1 MMLLRPTKRIFL
13 AALLLAALISAVPV
27 AFTQESPSDPDAAL
41 GLHLL
46 PRTMDSIDDTYKL
59 KVGDQIVYR
68 VPEDGDPPVK
78 RIVMDTGKVNLPYLG
93 KVDARGLTPKQL
105 AFKVK
110 PLLEKEY
117 YKEATVLIALDTERK
132 FRGKAYIFGA
142 VTQPGAIQIPTDEVL
157 TVSRAILKVGGFAPS
172 ADRTNVRVERQL
184 DEGKETLTVNMAEV
198 IDEGLDQQDVVI
210 QPNDFIVITN
220 QASRGRVFVTGEVM
234 RPGPLPLPP
243 ENPLMVS
250 DAILSAGGFQEF
262 ADKGKVR
269 VIRKTGEDPSDTEEL
284 VVDVAAVL
292 EKGRLEEDLELQEG
306 DRVIVRARWI
316 NF

>member
-1 MMLLRPTKRIFL
+1 MLYGQ
-13 AALLLAALISAVPV
+13 V
-27 AFTQESPSDPDAAL
+27 ESGETESGAQ
-41 GLHLL
+41 LL
-46 PRTMDSIDDTYKL
+46 PRSMEALDDTYKF
-59 KVGDQIVYR
+59 KVGDQIVYQ
-68 VPEDGDPPVK
+68 VPEDGDLPVK
-78 RIVMDTGKVNLPYLG
+78 RLVMDTGQVNLPYLG
-93 KVDARGLTPKQL
+93 KVDARGLTSKQL
-105 AFKVK
+105 AYKIK
-110 PLLEKEY
+110 PMLEKEY
-117 YKEATVLIALDTERK
+117 YKSATVLIALDTERK

-142 VTQPGAIQIPTDEVL
+142 VSQPGAIQIPTDEVL

-172 ADRTNVRVERQL
+172 ADRTTVRVERQS
-184 DEGKETLTVNMAEV
+184 DDGKETMTVNMAQV
-198 IDEGLDQQDVVI
+198 IDEGLDEQDVVV
-210 QPNDFIVITN
+210 QPNDFIVVTN
-220 QASRGRVFVTGEVM
+220 QASRGRVYVTGEVM

-269 VIRKTGEDPSDTEEL
+269 VIRKTGEDASDTKEM

-292 EKGRLEEDLELQEG
+292 EKGKLEEDMELQEG

>member
-1 MMLLRPTKRIFL
+1 MSTGYAQNAGLDTD
-13 AALLLAALISAVPV
+13 SAI
-27 AFTQESPSDPDAAL
+27 Q
-41 GLHLL
+41 LL
-46 PRTMDSIDDTYKL
+46 PRSMDALDDTHKF
-59 KVGDQIVYR
+59 KVGDQIVYQ
-68 VPEDGDPPVK
+68 VPQDGDNPVK

-93 KVDARGLTPKQL
+93 KVEARGLTAKQL

-110 PLLEKEY
+110 PMLEKEF
-117 YKEATVLIALDTERK
+117 YKVATVLIALDTERK

-172 ADRTNVRVERQL
+172 ADRTAVRVERQL
-184 DEGKETLTVNMAEV
+184 DQGKETLTINMAQV
-198 IDEGLDQQDVVI
+198 IDEGLDEQDVVI
-210 QPNDFIVITN
+210 RPNDFIVVTN
-220 QASRGRVFVTGEVM
+220 QSSRGRVFVTGEVM

-269 VIRKTGEDPSDTEEL
+269 VIRKTGENASDTKEL

-292 EKGRLEEDLELQEG
+292 EKGKLEEDMELQEG